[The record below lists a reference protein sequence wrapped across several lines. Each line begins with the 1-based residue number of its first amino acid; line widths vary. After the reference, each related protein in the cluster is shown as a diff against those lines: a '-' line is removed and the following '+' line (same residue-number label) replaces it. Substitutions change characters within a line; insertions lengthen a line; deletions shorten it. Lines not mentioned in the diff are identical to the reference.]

1 MSLLTSR
8 RPALVAQVFAATQ
21 QAGVT
26 PDEPSWSGM
35 VRLFSLRGDLGRA
48 TATLDQMVAQ
58 QIKPKLRSVAP
69 FLAAA
74 CERGDLGLATQAAP
88 SHSRPTLAC
97 LDPTR
102 SPTTHVHVHVHVHV
116 MSTTHVIMS
125 AAGVRPAARV
135 RPQTFRRGFLAAG
148 AAAR

>member
-1 MSLLTSR
+1 MI
-8 RPALVAQVFAATQ
+8 
-21 QAGVT
+21 
-26 PDEPSWSGM
+26 
-35 VRLFSLRGDLGRA
+35 RLFSLRGDLGRA

-97 LDPTR
+97 ARLPFKLSHRLFFALT
-102 SPTTHVHVHVHVHV
+102 
-116 MSTTHVIMS
+116 S
-125 AAGVRPAARV
+125 ASLANFGWRAAWTPAE
-135 RPQTFRRGFLAAG
+135 G
-148 AAAR
+148 